1 MNAEISTG
9 ITPRK
14 RTVLE
19 VVSYIIVS
27 AVLIF
32 YIDAS
37 TPLGLMVWIL
47 YFIPL
52 FLTLYIRWKYAP
64 FLATGMI
71 IILIGASYFISPR
84 DMSELFA
91 LINRVFFS
99 LMLIVLSIF
108 IWSYNRNMET
118 LRINE
123 ERYRFMTECSPDA
136 IIVYKEG
143 KILYVNLSCQRLFFA
158 ERKEDLV
165 GKDILDLFSAGERD
179 SVRQKISQAIIG
191 VRLVLDKVR
200 MLRLNGTDILL
211 QVSLGKIIWDK
222 EPALLAIIRVAG
234 D

>member
-19 VVSYIIVS
+19 IVSYIIVS
-27 AVLIF
+27 AMLIF

-99 LMLIVLSIF
+99 LMLIVLSFF
-108 IWSYNRNMET
+108 ILSYNRNMET
-118 LRINE
+118 LWVNE
-123 ERYRFMTECSPDA
+123 ERYRFMSECSPDA

-143 KILYVNLSCQRLFFA
+143 KILYTNLSGQRLFSA
-158 ERKEDLV
+158 ERKEDLM
-165 GKDILDLFSAGERD
+165 GKDILDLFSPGERD
-179 SVRQKISQAIIG
+179 TIRQKISQAIIG
-191 VRLVLDKVR
+191 ARLVLEKVR
-200 MLRLNGTDILL
+200 MLRLDGSDLL
-211 QVSLGKIIWDK
+211 VQVSLGKIIWDK
-222 EPALLAIIRVAG
+222 EPALLAIIRVAT